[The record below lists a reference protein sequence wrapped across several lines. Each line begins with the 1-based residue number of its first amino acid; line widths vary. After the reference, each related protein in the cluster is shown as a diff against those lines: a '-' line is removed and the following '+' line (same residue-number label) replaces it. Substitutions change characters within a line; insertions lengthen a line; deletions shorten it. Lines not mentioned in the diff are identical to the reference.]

1 VEKSEESKH
10 SAEDYSSKSN
20 DVFTESSNDSGY
32 VKGTPLIFV
41 LWQLQHRTVDG
52 NTLTVSD
59 STLTDHS

>member
-32 VKGTPLIFV
+32 VKETPLIFV
-41 LWQLQHRTVDG
+41 LWQL
-52 NTLTVSD
+52 
-59 STLTDHS
+59 